1 MTAHALHDDGT
12 DGATSVTEGA
22 IAATAQHPAAEHP
35 ADTQMPDPLGGTT
48 PATAFVVCLW
58 VRGVRPPR
66 LAVALQGLAPFAVL
80 WL

>member
-12 DGATSVTEGA
+12 DVTPSVTEGA

-35 ADTQMPDPLGGTT
+35 ADTQMPDPLGTI

-58 VRGVRPPR
+58 MRGVRPPR